1 MSPLC
6 VCEEGIF
13 IGAGCQLVRL
23 TQTQNGFEQWTQV
36 RLLIIINPQTAG
48 KDARLSFSKS

>member
-23 TQTQNGFEQWTQV
+23 TQTQNGFEQWTQE
-36 RLLIIINPQTAG
+36 RLNQSG
-48 KDARLSFSKS
+48 HERCRNRLDMGG

>member
-23 TQTQNGFEQWTQV
+23 SQAQNGLEQWTQEQLDIITQF
-36 RLLIIINPQTAG
+36 LLHSIIIF
-48 KDARLSFSKS
+48 LI